1 MKRTVVVVAWTRKR
15 RKEQQQQNRFA
26 PLPLPFLSAKRIPG
40 EMGGGEEKSIIT
52 IPSRMSLFSVHVA
65 KEGRHV
71 CREGENMKRGELN
84 VPRAYLQFG
93 SALLIS
99 ATCDLKR
106 GEDKKALRDPFFGC
120 PPCCPPQPP
129 VLKYSTHQLCKYS
142 MALPWPPPPPPGPNS
157 AEACTHSER
166 IGRRRE
172 EEEDL
177 RPLPT
182 TERS

>member
-71 CREGENMKRGELN
+71 CREGENMKG
-84 VPRAYLQFG
+84 G
-93 SALLIS
+93 S
-99 ATCDLKR
+99 
-106 GEDKKALRDPFFGC
+106 
-120 PPCCPPQPP
+120 
-129 VLKYSTHQLCKYS
+129 
-142 MALPWPPPPPPGPNS
+142 
-157 AEACTHSER
+157 
-166 IGRRRE
+166 
-172 EEEDL
+172 
-177 RPLPT
+177 
-182 TERS
+182 